1 VTELYSLMAAPA
13 AERLGRAP
21 RVGHLE
27 STRVHGDGR
36 DTSDEEPGAQVVPST
51 RGSSRGHRPDLNHVR
66 LERRVEPQAG
76 LPLLMQPRS
85 GQSRE
90 AHDVGAAVRAS
101 LPQWHTT
108 AGLTSRVA
116 DRAL

>member
-1 VTELYSLMAAPA
+1 VTALYSLIAAPA
-13 AERLGRAP
+13 AERLGRVP

-27 STRVHGDGR
+27 STSVHGDGR

-51 RGSSRGHRPDLNHVR
+51 RGSSREHRPDLNHVMV
-66 LERRVEPQAG
+66 ERMVEHHAR
-76 LPLLMQPRS
+76 LPLLMTPRS
-85 GQSRE
+85 GQSRD